1 MCTRQKVDG
10 SRWLTHDGLPPEE
23 GVVVLAV
30 EEGDGDAQG
39 AGRVPVGARPQE
51 QRTEEDDAPDR
62 VEEDGQRSNRMMK
75 RPSRPLT
82 AKEQALRKL
91 EMLADIKAASAREA
105 KAKDSVF

>member
-1 MCTRQKVDG
+1 MCTKQKVDG

-62 VEEDGQRSNRMMK
+62 VEEDGDERHTCKPCVLGRGAVDSHVGD
-75 RPSRPLT
+75 
-82 AKEQALRKL
+82 E
-91 EMLADIKAASAREA
+91 EAAVLGDVVAAGANARQW
-105 KAKDSVF
+105 